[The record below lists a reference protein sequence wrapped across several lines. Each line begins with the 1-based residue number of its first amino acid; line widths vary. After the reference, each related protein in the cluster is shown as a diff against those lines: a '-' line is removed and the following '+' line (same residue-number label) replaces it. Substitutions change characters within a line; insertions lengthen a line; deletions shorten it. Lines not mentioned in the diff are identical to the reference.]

1 MIIFDL
7 RCANNH
13 AFEGWF
19 ESSEDFERQF
29 EQGQLACPYCEDL
42 NIERVISPV
51 AIKRKSP
58 SGRGLEDA
66 RKAWRNLCRY
76 VHDNFEDVGHN
87 FAKEA
92 LKLHYGQVEGRNI
105 RGVTTEVEEDMLEKE
120 GVPFVKLPI
129 PQQVDS

>member
-29 EQGQLACPYCEDL
+29 EQGQIACPYCEDL
-42 NIERVISPV
+42 NIERVLSPV
-51 AIKRKSP
+51 AINRKSP
-58 SGRGLEDA
+58 SEREMEDT
-66 RKAWRNLCRY
+66 RTAWRNLCRY

-92 LKLHYGQVEGRNI
+92 LKLHYGQVEERNI
-105 RGVTTEVEEDMLEKE
+105 RGVTTKVEEHMLEKE
-120 GVPFVKLPI
+120 GVPFIKLPV
-129 PQQVDS
+129 PQQLDS